1 MHVLAAA
8 YYVLTAGAAHWQ
20 AALESSGRISHDQA
34 RALVSTNLERLLGVE
49 EAVGRGGGGDLVA
62 YRGGGPFDFAGKVV
76 AVVSP
81 ERGLVE
87 LF

>member
-1 MHVLAAA
+1 MLL
-8 YYVLTAGAAHWQ
+8 VLTAGAAHWQ
-20 AALESSGRISHDQA
+20 AALESNGRISQDQA

-49 EAVGRGGGGDLVA
+49 EAVGRGGGDLVA

>member
-1 MHVLAAA
+1 ML
-8 YYVLTAGAAHWQ
+8 Q
-20 AALESSGRISHDQA
+20 AALESNGRISRDQA
-34 RALVSTNLERLLGVE
+34 RALVSTNLERLLGVDRS
-49 EAVGRGGGGDLVA
+49 VGRNGGDLVA
-62 YRGGGPFDFAGKVV
+62 YRGGDQFDFTGKPV